1 MYSLNQRFDNM
12 EIPEDEHM
20 TAGHVACA
28 GCGASLSMRLALK
41 GLGKPTALVVPA
53 CCWGIIPGAWP
64 QTAME
69 VPFFNTAFMT
79 TGAVISGLKAAY
91 RRRGMEDVCVVG
103 WAGDGGT
110 YDIGIQ
116 ALSGAAERNEDVI
129 YVCYDNEAYMN
140 TGVQRSGGTPLGA
153 WTSTTPVKAPKSES
167 KKDMDEIMI
176 AHRIPYIATATAAYP
191 HDLIAKFKKARSM
204 KGMRYIHIL
213 SACPPGWKTPEN
225 MSIEIMRL
233 AVLSNIF
240 PLYEVENSEIFRQTV
255 IPDEVEPVNHYLRSQ
270 GRFKHLTQE
279 DVQVYQREVTTR
291 FERLK
296 ERFDR
301 IAN

>member
-53 CCWGIIPGAWP
+53 CCFGVIPGAWP

-116 ALSGAAERNEDVI
+116 SLSVPRRETR
-129 YVCYDNEAYMN
+129 M
-140 TGVQRSGGTPLGA
+140 L
-153 WTSTTPVKAPKSES
+153 
-167 KKDMDEIMI
+167 
-176 AHRIPYIATATAAYP
+176 
-191 HDLIAKFKKARSM
+191 SM
-204 KGMRYIHIL
+204 CVM
-213 SACPPGWKTPEN
+213 
-225 MSIEIMRL
+225 
-233 AVLSNIF
+233 
-240 PLYEVENSEIFRQTV
+240 
-255 IPDEVEPVNHYLRSQ
+255 
-270 GRFKHLTQE
+270 
-279 DVQVYQREVTTR
+279 TTR
-291 FERLK
+291 P
-296 ERFDR
+296 
-301 IAN
+301 I